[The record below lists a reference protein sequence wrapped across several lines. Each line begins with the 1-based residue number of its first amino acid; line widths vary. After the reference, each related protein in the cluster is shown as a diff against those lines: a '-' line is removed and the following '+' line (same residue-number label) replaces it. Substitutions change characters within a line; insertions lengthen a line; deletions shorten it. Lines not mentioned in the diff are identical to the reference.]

1 MVKITPD
8 LIERL
13 LQQIACGQLDADAAA
28 RSVLGIDG
36 SDSPP
41 PATIGGLIR
50 GFGPPPEEIERDW
63 QRQFEAFSEAWR
75 QSRDEPVPPFQPDDW
90 FVAADNRISP
100 RWLAADP
107 DAGCAA
113 EPEARSGTQ
122 PVSRVA
128 VSERPR
134 SIGQLSEKN
143 ESASAKKKSSPRSG
157 GLRRHLVLATVL
169 AVSGSGYLAVRYL
182 SPASLSQP
190 NSPTASRS
198 RPAPP
203 AHSAIPPT
211 TETRPA
217 IAADRLD
224 QHPPVTIAAASPDP
238 GVVERQHSLQLL
250 DSAAMPQSVDSP
262 SRQISPP
269 DPIDDLAS
277 LLDPLSSQSTPLD
290 AQPEPA
296 GETASEPDLPPDQ
309 HRVALPATGQE
320 SLTLP
325 PFSPA
330 AQPAEPLLLT
340 ARPIRQVAWEFPAG
354 SPNPIELRPQ
364 SEQAWALVDREDQ
377 RELAT
382 LRSTAEGLLFAWV
395 EGATRHSAAD
405 QIAAGRL
412 RLTADDQSRFDLL
425 LRPSLR
431 CEPMSLD
438 LSQPD
443 ARFSWQ
449 LEGPPVFA
457 SPLWSLE
464 FDESE
469 AAELAWLESP
479 DPSQVRRGQARV
491 RWKLPEDDFPLI
503 GCHLES
509 RVNSRWTLR
518 LRYAVQLS
526 ETSPWQPF
534 STRQLTQALE
544 KMTVLLNQSLLQQ
557 SELARQY
564 SLATST
570 VRRQLKPAKESLDQQ
585 VLGLQ
590 DTMTRLRKLNDL
602 ANALTGIRLKLGL
615 STAWPERR
623 QVIFEMADAP

>member
-8 LIERL
+8 TLERL
-13 LQQIACGQLDADAAA
+13 LRQIACGQLDADAAA
-28 RSVLGIDG
+28 RTVLGIDG
-36 SDSPP
+36 SEPP
-41 PATIGGLIR
+41 PPETIGGLIR
-50 GFGPPPEEIERDW
+50 GFGPPPAEIQRDW
-63 QRQFEAFSEAWR
+63 QRQFEAFSVAWR
-75 QSRDEPVPPFQPDDW
+75 QSRGEPVPPFEPDDW

-100 RWLAADP
+100 RWLAGEP
-107 DAGCAA
+107 DAPWDSG
-113 EPEARSGTQ
+113 PTARSEAH
-122 PVSRVA
+122 PPNIA
-128 VSERPR
+128 VSEGPR
-134 SIGQLSEKN
+134 AVENPSGTN
-143 ESASAKKKSSPRSG
+143 ENDSGKKKSGPRFG
-157 GLRRHLVLATVL
+157 GHRRPLVLVTIFALT
-169 AVSGSGYLAVRYL
+169 GCGYLAVRRL
-182 SPASLSQP
+182 
-190 NSPTASRS
+190 SPTANSQASRS
-198 RPAPP
+198 SAPSSPQAKPSPTAPP
-203 AHSAIPPT
+203 PT
-211 TETRPA
+211 AGTRPQVA
-217 IAADRLD
+217 PDRPGQDSPVSIAS
-224 QHPPVTIAAASPDP
+224 ASLVPAT
-238 GVVERQHSLQLL
+238 VEGEPELQLL
-250 DSAAMPQSVDSP
+250 ETALVPQSHDSRP
-262 SRQISPP
+262 RELGPP
-269 DPIDDLAS
+269 DPLDDLAS
-277 LLDPLSSQSTPLD
+277 PLDPLPSLPPAEASQS
-290 AQPEPA
+290 ESA
-296 GETASEPDLPPDQ
+296 GETAGEPNLPPDQ
-309 HRVALPATGQE
+309 HRVALPASGQE
-320 SLTLP
+320 SITLP

-330 AQPAEPLLLT
+330 DQPAVPLLLT

-354 SPNPIELRPQ
+354 PAPPIALRTR
-364 SEQAWALVDREDQ
+364 SEQAWSLVDSEQQ

-382 LRSTAEGLLFAWV
+382 LKSTEEGLVFAWA
-395 EGATRHSAAD
+395 EDAARHATAD
-405 QIAAGRL
+405 QVAAGRL
-412 RLTADDQSRFDLL
+412 RLTAADQGRFDLL

-449 LEGPPVFA
+449 LDGPPIYA
-457 SPLWSLE
+457 SPLWTLE

-469 AAELAWLESP
+469 AVELAWLESP

-509 RVNSRWTLR
+509 RVTSRWTLR

-570 VRRQLKPAKESLDQQ
+570 IRRQLKPAKETLDQQ

-602 ANALTGIRLKLGL
+602 ANALTGIRFKLGL
-615 STAWPERR
+615 TTAWPDRR
-623 QVIFEMADAP
+623 QVIFEMVDAP